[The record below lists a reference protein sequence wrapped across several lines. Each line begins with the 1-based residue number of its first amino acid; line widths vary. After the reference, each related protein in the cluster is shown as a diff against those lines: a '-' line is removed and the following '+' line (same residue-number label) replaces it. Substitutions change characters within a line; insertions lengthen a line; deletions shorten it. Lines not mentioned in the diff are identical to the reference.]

1 MADYLNL
8 TTNSSGDSTFL
19 SNAHEVIVNY
29 YNKAENAST
38 TDDLAKLEFSRVDVS
53 ETMDDNS
60 SSSNPFYQTMYGF
73 LCNREVCLMPNLQ
86 EYTGSGATTT
96 IYPRVQAL
104 AICLNDAGNEDL
116 TVDFTYYRADEVMQ
130 SCKQRSTTSM
140 VVVSI
145 GKRIEGAGR
154 LVNARMVYSLT
165 VGRLSW
171 TVEDLASVY
180 GANCASA
187 DGCDGIRFPLEKSDN
202 ASTGDML
209 LVSDTGIPTSLL
221 SPINMNINWF
231 SVGTTQWTI
240 LASTMEETRGAA
252 LPTET
257 RPALMVLPR
266 NFETANTTLTEY
278 MNESGWS
285 SCEMFIDRHIHQ
297 VEKNPVY

>member
-53 ETMDDNS
+53 ETMVFDALTIEIPLQKIGFQDDNS

-145 GKRIEGAGR
+145 GKRIE
-154 LVNARMVYSLT
+154 
-165 VGRLSW
+165 
-171 TVEDLASVY
+171 VEDLASVY